1 MYTKA
6 IWKSSQKEWQQTEF
20 NQIHLNVKSQN
31 GQIQS
36 GICNTNR
43 DRSGAGWSN
52 GGGSGF
58 EFWKPIRSACQAD
71 RKKLVSEV
79 AGKSEAVQAAT
90 QRAKE
95 LTEPWKVARFI
106 G

>member
-1 MYTKA
+1 MA
-6 IWKSSQKEWQQTEF
+6 RFSQVSATPTETD
-20 NQIHLNVKSQN
+20 QVLD
-31 GQIQS
+31 GP
-36 GICNTNR
+36 T
-43 DRSGAGWSN
+43 
-52 GGGSGF
+52 GGSGF

-95 LTEPWKVARFI
+95 LTEPWESSKMVCCRHVAI
-106 G
+106 

>member
-1 MYTKA
+1 MRSRKMA
-6 IWKSSQKEWQQTEF
+6 RFSQVSATPTETDKV
-20 NQIHLNVKSQN
+20 LD
-31 GQIQS
+31 GPT
-36 GICNTNR
+36 GR
-43 DRSGAGWSN
+43 
-52 GGGSGF
+52 SGF

>member
-1 MYTKA
+1 M
-6 IWKSSQKEWQQTEF
+6 SSRKMARFSQVSATPTETD
-20 NQIHLNVKSQN
+20 QVLD
-31 GQIQS
+31 GP
-36 GICNTNR
+36 T
-43 DRSGAGWSN
+43 